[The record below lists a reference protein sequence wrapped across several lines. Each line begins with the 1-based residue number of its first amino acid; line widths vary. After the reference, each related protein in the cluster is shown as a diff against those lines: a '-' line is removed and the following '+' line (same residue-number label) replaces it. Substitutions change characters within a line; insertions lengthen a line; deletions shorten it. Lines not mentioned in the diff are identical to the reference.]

1 MEREIKKILMYLPY
15 HTSHRIA
22 AFAESDP
29 YVGRYLTEIR
39 LRAHRPTSVGVGGRS
54 VTLFKGE
61 TDICTAEEIS
71 STLAKLTEDS
81 VHTYSET
88 MREGFISLEGGYRIG
103 VCGSANVS
111 DGKIRGLYG
120 LTSLCIRIPRAVA
133 GIDGEF
139 LGAICRGG
147 IIDSALVFSPPG
159 VGKTTL
165 IRAAAA
171 TLSSGP
177 SARPVSVI
185 DTRREIYIY
194 EMFKNS
200 IAEFLSGYP
209 RAAGIEIATRT
220 LSPDVVICDGFTGNI
235 LIKFGEGIGELL
247 NSQFRE
253 EYTNHTLPK
262 IGLFFMWP
270 AMKRVMGRFDWE
282 KKGGSPV
289 LGVNGSVVKVHGR
302 SKANAISYALTG
314 AANFI
319 EQNGVGR
326 IREEIASGTYNGN
339 N

>member
-61 TDICTAEEIS
+61 TDVCTAEEIS

-120 LTSLCIRIPRAVA
+120 LTSLCIRIPRAVT

-139 LGAICRGG
+139 LGTICRGG

-171 TLSSGP
+171 TLSSGT

-220 LSPDVVICDGFTGNI
+220 LSPDVVICDEIGGTDEARAILASQNAGVPLIATAHGENASDVARRPNI
-235 LIKFGEGIGELL
+235 AVLIE
-247 NSQFRE
+247 
-253 EYTNHTLPK
+253 
-262 IGLFFMWP
+262 
-270 AMKRVMGRFDWE
+270 
-282 KKGGSPV
+282 
-289 LGVNGSVVKVHGR
+289 
-302 SKANAISYALTG
+302 
-314 AANFI
+314 
-319 EQNGVGR
+319 NGVFRYLVGIKR
-326 IREEIASGTYNGN
+326 GGTDGKFAFEFTDLKRGA
-339 N
+339 